1 MKLRKGLSMTICG
14 DCMSW
19 SAFLS
24 EKHRVEGQV
33 RKPMEETIQLRL
45 PAHNTI
51 VRQSESFQ
59 PILTGK

>member
-33 RKPMEETIQLRL
+33 RKPMEETIQLCL
-45 PAHNTI
+45 STYNKF
-51 VRQSESFQ
+51 RQSKSS
-59 PILTGK
+59 